1 MEERAITKAFT
12 FCTASWFSDSK
23 TKKYYL
29 GIFIISLISMI
40 IAYSIL
46 GNLFSEIAKIISGT
60 PNIEQAMIFI
70 SAFIGAMVS
79 ITFISFVMGFFELA
93 LVYMTNARALELKK
107 YNPIKINLMNYF
119 LLIIL
124 GIVQILAAI
133 FSIMNPKFLLILAGG
148 IIAVLVGGVLAFFVG
163 PFGGLIVLLGIL
175 AIIAY
180 FFVIIYNSVRLAFS
194 GIAFIEEKRDIMSAL
209 KESWKRTDGQ
219 FWEVFIALFIFGLV
233 IIGVTY
239 VAGIPA
245 SAYTILYVGANNTNL
260 NEFSVIVGLF
270 SDITYIALSGL
281 TIIVGVWATI
291 AQSFYM
297 VSIYGS
303 LTNRKEKIVPESKVK
318 IVKKK
323 NKKAISKKSKK
334 KKK

>member
-12 FCTASWFSDSK
+12 FCATSWFSDFK

-29 GIFIISLISMI
+29 AIFVISLISML

-46 GNLFSEIAKIISGT
+46 GSLFSEIAKILSGT
-60 PNIEQAMIFI
+60 PSMEQAIVFM
-70 SAFIGAMVS
+70 SSFIGAMIS
-79 ITFISFVMGFFELA
+79 ITFISFLIGFFELA
-93 LVYMTNARALELKK
+93 IVYMTNARALELKK

-119 LLIIL
+119 LLIVL
-124 GIVQILAAI
+124 GIVQIIAAI

-148 IIAVLVGGVLAFFVG
+148 IIAILVGGVLSFFIG

-180 FFVIIYNSVRLAFS
+180 FFVIIYNLVRLAFS

-209 KESWKRTDGQ
+209 KESWKKTDGQ

-239 VAGIPA
+239 MAGVPA
-245 SAYTILYVGANNTNL
+245 SAYTTLYVGTNNTATD
-260 NEFSVIVGLF
+260 EFSAIVGLF
-270 SDITYIALSGL
+270 NDPIYLVLSGL
-281 TIIVGVWATI
+281 TLIAGAWATI

-303 LTNRKEKIVPESKVK
+303 LTNRKEKNVSEKKSKV
-318 IVKKK
+318 VKKK
-323 NKKAISKKSKK
+323 AKKVLSKK